1 MSRQVIGVQA
11 RFARVMIGRKVIR
24 FMRNPFRAR
33 PKSFLDSARR
43 EWQFDAFAWLLRN
56 CGGYPKFLET
66 TLVLPIEEHFPDRG
80 MSGHA
85 GVTALFRCV
94 RDHAGMAD
102 WPCTVE
108 PKAQEP
114 RNTSL
119 PPNRIPVFTY
129 NPDILEPKALIPNF
143 AHALARYLAETFDE
157 PAPGGAPLHEPAIEL
172 SAVFM
177 GFGVFMANSAFSD
190 ASYDLNEGEF
200 VHALSMFCLLRKLD
214 PEAVAQHLNPHLR
227 KFLRLAARDLEQYQA
242 GFQRLRSVFAV
253 RLLDEADRTLPTK

>member
-1 MSRQVIGVQA
+1 MSRQLIGVQA
-11 RFARVMIGRKVIR
+11 CFARVMIGRKVTR
-24 FMRNPFRAR
+24 SMRNPFRAR

-66 TLVLPIEEHFPDRG
+66 TLVLPIEQHFPDRG

-85 GVTALFRCV
+85 GATALFRCV

-108 PKAQEP
+108 PESQVP
-114 RNTSL
+114 RSTPRPSNH
-119 PPNRIPVFTY
+119 IPVFTY
-129 NPDILEPKALIPNF
+129 NPDILDPAALIATF
-143 AHALARYLAETFDE
+143 AHALARYLVETFEE
-157 PAPGGAPLHEPAIEL
+157 PAPGGPPLHEPAIEL

-177 GFGVFMANSAFSD
+177 GFGVFMANSAFAE

-200 VHALSMFCLLRKLD
+200 VHALAMFCLLRKLD
-214 PEAVAQHLNPHLR
+214 PESVAQHLNPHLR
-227 KFLRLAARDLEQYQA
+227 KYLRLAARDLAQYEP
-242 GFQRLRSVFAV
+242 GFQRLRAVFAV
-253 RLLDEADRTLPTK
+253 RLLDEADRTLPTR